1 VKNLVRR
8 NSEKL
13 KTELNTIL
21 CLSTSQ
27 KYSGKVSSKL
37 TMNDANKTVDLKP
50 NFFGIGLNLNYLIP
64 RLKEW
69 WGNRKNT

>member
-1 VKNLVRR
+1 
-8 NSEKL
+8 
-13 KTELNTIL
+13 
-21 CLSTSQ
+21 
-27 KYSGKVSSKL
+27 
-37 TMNDANKTVDLKP
+37 MNDANKTVDLKP